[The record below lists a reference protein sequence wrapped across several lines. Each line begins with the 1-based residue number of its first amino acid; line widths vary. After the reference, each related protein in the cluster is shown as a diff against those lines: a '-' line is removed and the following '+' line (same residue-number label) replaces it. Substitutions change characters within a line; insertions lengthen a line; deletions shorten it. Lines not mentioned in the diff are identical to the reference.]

1 MDTRYLIDAVV
12 RQTTVLIAQ
21 LSTAAGIR
29 APLSHIADQI
39 FVDLARQIEAQGV
52 SRKVAADMFGIALR
66 TYQKKVDR
74 LSESASRRG
83 LTLWQAVLEFV
94 ENQPGSDR
102 ERILERFANDGEI
115 NVIAVLSDLVGSG
128 LLFSSG
134 RGATSLYRPAS
145 EADRGALASREA
157 EQAIAHLVWLMIYRI
172 GPVDVPGI
180 AQNLGADETEV
191 ARSVKALIA
200 DGRVALTA
208 TGELEATRFYI
219 PVGAS
224 HGWEA
229 AVFDHYQA
237 VVTSIGRKLTRASRS
252 SASDEVGG
260 GTLTFEICDNHPDE
274 AEVRGLLARTRRDV
288 NALWDRVEARNEA
301 SPIPE
306 DSKQRVTFYY
316 GQSSELRGSIDD

>member
-1 MDTRYLIDAVV
+1 M
-12 RQTTVLIAQ
+12 
-21 LSTAAGIR
+21 
-29 APLSHIADQI
+29 
-39 FVDLARQIEAQGV
+39 DLAQQIEAQGV

-115 NVIAVLSDLVGSG
+115 NVIAVLSDLIGSG

-191 ARSVKALIA
+191 ARSVQALIA

-260 GTLTFEICDNHPDE
+260 GTLTFELCEGHPDD